1 MTKVCIFVYVG
12 REKDKG
18 KSIAEVDEFGYIEA
32 LNTDGTEDDS
42 EKEDVDIDK
51 VLKEMRRERDDP
63 FLHCEG
69 DTDVEDLFVRSKV
82 TKKCTQDNLVAGSS
96 ALVNTQNSVGPSKCK
111 PRRNSSGVVDGNSN
125 APSDHVVPNA
135 DQQSLF
141 DLGIEL
147 CSEEDDGAQVSTATK
162 KEEEENKTACSYKDM
177 V

>member
-1 MTKVCIFVYVG
+1 MT
-12 REKDKG
+12 
-18 KSIAEVDEFGYIEA
+18 
-32 LNTDGTEDDS
+32 L
-42 EKEDVDIDK
+42 
-51 VLKEMRRERDDP
+51 